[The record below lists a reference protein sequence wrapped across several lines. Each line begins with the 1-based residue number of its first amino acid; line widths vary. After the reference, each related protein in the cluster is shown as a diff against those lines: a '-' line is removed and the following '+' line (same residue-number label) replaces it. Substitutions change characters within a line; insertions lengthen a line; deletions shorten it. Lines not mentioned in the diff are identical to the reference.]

1 MTLVK
6 CQMKNYVKKWDN
18 KLRMMG
24 LESVLNPRYFSYK
37 HLQRG
42 VNLILFHSVF
52 IQSRGFKTLKSR
64 TRRLQSTSERLAESQ
79 HIAPSF
85 VKVIRHFVVWKSSLL
100 KIIKMRTFNIW
111 FLLLVSWFSE
121 GLITYVI
128 ITPPTL
134 VSVLVMSLLWPVRHL
149 LLFFVPTHVP
159 VCSLC

>member
-1 MTLVK
+1 MTLITRGVK

-24 LESVLNPRYFSYK
+24 LVSVLNPRYFSYK

-64 TRRLQSTSERLAESQ
+64 TRRLQSTSERLAETQ

-85 VKVIRHFVVWKSSLL
+85 VKVIRHYFVVWKSSLL

-111 FLLLVSWFSE
+111 LLLLVSWFYNLCNYYTSNSRE
-121 GLITYVI
+121 C
-128 ITPPTL
+128 PSH
-134 VSVLVMSLLWPVRHL
+134 VSPLA
-149 LLFFVPTHVP
+149 
-159 VCSLC
+159 C